1 MRHPFAVRASSLRGE
16 DIPREIYGFRP
27 YLLAISASWA
37 SAMYGYDSTFIG
49 DTASDSA
56 KANLSSNIV
65 SISQGGTF
73 FGCASS
79 FLVAERFGHRPTLI
93 LAAIVFSIGAAHRMI
108 GRLDCFAMILPIYV
122 SECSPAL
129 IRGRLV
135 GTFEVMLQAALLCG
149 FWVNYGVNKN
159 ISPEGNMQW
168 HVPVAVKFVPA
179 GLLVIFIIPMIE
191 SPRWLVPKGKLQDV
205 RKNLSWVR
213 NHPQDHAYIDREM
226 SMIEVAIEHEM
237 SSAGQRGNWCQ
248 IFSELLQP
256 GVRADKSSINAIN
269 YYFPTIFKSIGFNG
283 TSVGLLATGIFGIVK
298 MAATMLYA
306 AFLVDKLGRR
316 PLLLVGGVGSG
327 IAMFYLA
334 GYSKVSGS
342 FEHIPSMDAGAKTA
356 VAMVYIYALFYGMSW
371 NGIPWLFTSE
381 IIPNRVC
388 TLGMA
393 FCICV
398 QWVTQFIVVYSLP
411 HLVIGITYGTF
422 LFFDAYTVL
431 AIIFAW
437 LFIPETKGV
446 QLENMDLL
454 FGPDV
459 PIFASQA
466 RDNYMQGIGARAL
479 EERDGGEDEGN

>member
-1 MRHPFAVRASSLRGE
+1 MGCLPSFQRT
-16 DIPREIYGFRP
+16 YGL
-27 YLLAISASWA
+27 Y
-37 SAMYGYDSTFIG
+37 
-49 DTASDSA
+49 TASDSA

-65 SISQGGTF
+65 STFQGGAF

-79 FLVAERFGHRPTLI
+79 FLVAERFGRRPTLI
-93 LAAIVFSIGAAHRMI
+93 LAAIIFSIGAALQMI
-108 GRLDCFAMILPIYV
+108 GRLDCLYVGRALTGWGVGSSAMILPIYV

-135 GTFEVMLQAALLCG
+135 GTFEVMLQAALVCG

-168 HVPVAVKFVPA
+168 HVPVAVQFVPA
-179 GLLVIFIIPMIE
+179 GF
-191 SPRWLVPKGKLQDV
+191 
-205 RKNLSWVR
+205 
-213 NHPQDHAYIDREM
+213 
-226 SMIEVAIEHEM
+226 
-237 SSAGQRGNWCQ
+237 
-248 IFSELLQP
+248 
-256 GVRADKSSINAIN
+256 INAIN
-269 YYFPTIFKSIGFNG
+269 YYSPTIFKSIGFTG

-316 PLLLVGGVGSG
+316 PLLLIGGVGSG

-342 FEHIPSMDAGAKTA
+342 FDHIPLMDAGARTA

-381 IIPNRVC
+381 IIPNRVR

-393 FCICV
+393 FCISV

-411 HLVIGITYGTF
+411 HMVIGITYGTF
-422 LFFDAYTVL
+422 LFFGACTVL

-446 QLENMDLL
+446 QLEDMDLL
-454 FGPDV
+454 FGPAV
-459 PIFASQA
+459 PILASQA
-466 RDNYMQGIGARAL
+466 MDNYVQGIAAWAL
-479 EERDGGEDEGN
+479 EEREGGKMKATEIEHV